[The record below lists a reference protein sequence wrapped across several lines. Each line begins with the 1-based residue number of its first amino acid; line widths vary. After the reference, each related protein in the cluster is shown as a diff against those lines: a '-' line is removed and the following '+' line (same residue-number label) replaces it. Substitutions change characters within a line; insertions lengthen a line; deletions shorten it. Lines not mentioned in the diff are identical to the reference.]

1 MKHNIFREN
10 ICNNNYIPPPL
21 LDPPDIP
28 QKLNCET
35 HDLKEIIC
43 TWDPGRPT
51 ALVGPRNTSYT
62 LFER

>member
-1 MKHNIFREN
+1 MKVTAFFFPLIFK
-10 ICNNNYIPPPL
+10 

-35 HDLKEIIC
+35 YDLKDIIC
-43 TWDPGRPT
+43 TWNPGRPT
-51 ALVGPRNTSYT
+51 SLAGPRSTSYT

>member
-1 MKHNIFREN
+1 MQSKYIFF
-10 ICNNNYIPPPL
+10 YISF

-35 HDLKEIIC
+35 YDLKEIIC
-43 TWDPGRPT
+43 TWNPGRPT
-51 ALVGPRNTSYT
+51 SLVGPRNTSYT